1 MADEALVCQNRPIG
15 DTVSRNALNRF
26 ATAVHKTF
34 DERLE
39 NLEDE
44 ARAAVDQS
52 DEVKAIRDWVR
63 KVEREE
69 DGESES
75 EDDDDEEED
84 DDDSE
89 EDEDEDADDS
99 AAE

>member
-1 MADEALVCQNRPIG
+1 ML
-15 DTVSRNALNRF
+15 
-26 ATAVHKTF
+26 HKTF

-39 NLEDE
+39 NLEEE
-44 ARAAVDQS
+44 ARVAVDQS

-69 DGESES
+69 DDES
-75 EDDDDEEED
+75 EDDEDEDDDEEEE
-84 DDDSE
+84 DDSE
-89 EDEDEDADDS
+89 EDEEEDADDS